1 MCIRDSSLTE
11 IDTNLLYTI
20 LKNEFEDN
28 TIQKVDSNF
37 YEKTSEFIGNLKKQ
51 EYDGVEAKIKN
62 VMVEMATE
70 MASLFLKIRLEK
82 AGLDD
87 SDKSSL
93 LAEEKYILDSQKEM
107 EERKE
112 TILSRILD
120 GKSKLLESNEQ

>member
-1 MCIRDSSLTE
+1 MSSLTK
-11 IDTNLLYTI
+11 IDANLLYTI

-28 TIQKVDSNF
+28 SIQKVDSNF
-37 YEKTSEFIGNLKKQ
+37 YQKTAEFIGNLKNQ

-62 VMVEMATE
+62 AMVEMTTE
-70 MASLFLKIRLEK
+70 MTSLFLKIRLEK
-82 AGLDD
+82 AVLDD
-87 SDKSSL
+87 SGKSSL

-112 TILSRILD
+112 TILSRILN

>member
-1 MCIRDSSLTE
+1 MSSLTK
-11 IDTNLLYTI
+11 IDANLLYTV

-28 TIQKVDSNF
+28 SIQKIDSNF
-37 YEKTSEFIGNLKKQ
+37 YQKTAEFIGNLKNQ

-62 VMVEMATE
+62 AMVEMATE
-70 MASLFLKIRLEK
+70 MTSLFLKIRLEK
-82 AGLDD
+82 AILDG
-87 SDKSSL
+87 SNKPHL

-112 TILSRILD
+112 TILSRILN

>member
-1 MCIRDSSLTE
+1 MSSLTK
-11 IDTNLLYTI
+11 IDTNFLYTV

-37 YEKTSEFIGNLKKQ
+37 YQKTAEFIGNLKNQ

-62 VMVEMATE
+62 AMVEMTTE
-70 MASLFLKIRLEK
+70 MTSLFLKIRLEK
-82 AGLDD
+82 AVLDD
-87 SDKSSL
+87 SGKSSL

>member
-1 MCIRDSSLTE
+1 MSSLTK
-11 IDTNLLYTI
+11 IDANLLYTI

-28 TIQKVDSNF
+28 SVQKIDSNF
-37 YEKTSEFIGNLKKQ
+37 YQKTAEFIGNLKNQ

-82 AGLDD
+82 AILDG
-87 SDKSSL
+87 SNKPHL

-112 TILSRILD
+112 TILSRILN

>member
-1 MCIRDSSLTE
+1 MSSLTK
-11 IDTNLLYTI
+11 IDTNFLYTV
-20 LKNEFEDN
+20 LKNEFEDH

-37 YEKTSEFIGNLKKQ
+37 YQKTAEFIGNLKNQ
-51 EYDGVEAKIKN
+51 EYDGIEAKIKN
-62 VMVEMATE
+62 TMVEMATE

-82 AGLDD
+82 AVLDD

-112 TILSRILD
+112 TILSRILN

>member
-1 MCIRDSSLTE
+1 MSSLTK
-11 IDTNLLYTI
+11 IDANLLYTI

-28 TIQKVDSNF
+28 SIQKIDSNF
-37 YEKTSEFIGNLKKQ
+37 YQKTAEFIGNLKNQ

-62 VMVEMATE
+62 AMVEMATE
-70 MASLFLKIRLEK
+70 MVSLFLKIRLEK
-82 AGLDD
+82 AILDG
-87 SDKSSL
+87 SNKPHL

-112 TILSRILD
+112 TILARILN

>member
-1 MCIRDSSLTE
+1 MSSLTE

>member
-1 MCIRDSSLTE
+1 MSSLTE

-37 YEKTSEFIGNLKKQ
+37 YEKMSEFIGNLKKQ

-82 AGLDD
+82 ASLDD

-120 GKSKLLESNEQ
+120 GKSELLESNEQ

>member
-1 MCIRDSSLTE
+1 MSSLTK
-11 IDTNLLYTI
+11 IDANLLYTV

-28 TIQKVDSNF
+28 SIQKIDSNF
-37 YEKTSEFIGNLKKQ
+37 YQKTAEFIGNLKNQ
-51 EYDGVEAKIKN
+51 EYDGIEAKIKN
-62 VMVEMATE
+62 AMVEMTTE

-82 AGLDD
+82 AVLDD

-112 TILSRILD
+112 TILSRILN

>member
-1 MCIRDSSLTE
+1 MSSLTK
-11 IDTNLLYTI
+11 IDANLLYTI

-28 TIQKVDSNF
+28 SIQKIDSNF
-37 YEKTSEFIGNLKKQ
+37 YQKTAEFIGNLKNQ

-62 VMVEMATE
+62 AMVEMATE
-70 MASLFLKIRLEK
+70 MTSLFLKIRLEK
-82 AGLDD
+82 AILDG
-87 SDKSSL
+87 SNKPHL

-112 TILSRILD
+112 TILSRILN

>member
-1 MCIRDSSLTE
+1 MSSLTK
-11 IDTNLLYTI
+11 IDANLLYTI

-28 TIQKVDSNF
+28 SIQKIDSNF
-37 YEKTSEFIGNLKKQ
+37 YQKTAEFIGNLKNQ
-51 EYDGVEAKIKN
+51 EYDGIEAKIKN
-62 VMVEMATE
+62 AMVEMATE

-82 AGLDD
+82 AVLDD

-112 TILSRILD
+112 TILSRILN

>member
-1 MCIRDSSLTE
+1 MSSLTK
-11 IDTNLLYTI
+11 IDANLLYTV

-28 TIQKVDSNF
+28 SIQKIDSNF
-37 YEKTSEFIGNLKKQ
+37 YQKTSEFIGNLKNQ

-62 VMVEMATE
+62 ALVEMITE
-70 MASLFLKIRLEK
+70 MTSLFLKIRLEK
-82 AGLDD
+82 AVLDD
-87 SDKSSL
+87 SNKSSL

>member
-1 MCIRDSSLTE
+1 MSSLTK
-11 IDTNLLYTI
+11 IDANLLYTI

-28 TIQKVDSNF
+28 SIQKIDSNF
-37 YEKTSEFIGNLKKQ
+37 YQKTAEFIGNLKNQ

-62 VMVEMATE
+62 AMVEMATE
-70 MASLFLKIRLEK
+70 TTSLFLKIRLEK
-82 AGLDD
+82 AVLDD

-112 TILSRILD
+112 TILSRILN

>member
-1 MCIRDSSLTE
+1 MSSLTK
-11 IDTNLLYTI
+11 IDTNFLYTV

-37 YEKTSEFIGNLKKQ
+37 YQKTAEFIGNLKNQ

-62 VMVEMATE
+62 AMVEMATE

-82 AGLDD
+82 AVLDD

-112 TILSRILD
+112 TILSRILN

>member
-1 MCIRDSSLTE
+1 MSSLTK
-11 IDTNLLYTI
+11 IDVNLLYTF

-28 TIQKVDSNF
+28 SIQKVDSNF
-37 YEKTSEFIGNLKKQ
+37 YQKTSEFIGNLKNQ

-62 VMVEMATE
+62 AMVEMTTE
-70 MASLFLKIRLEK
+70 MVSLFLKIRLEK
-82 AGLDD
+82 AVLDD
-87 SDKSSL
+87 SGKSSL

-112 TILSRILD
+112 TILSRILN

>member
-1 MCIRDSSLTE
+1 MSSLTK
-11 IDTNLLYTI
+11 IDANLLYTI

-28 TIQKVDSNF
+28 SIQKIDSNF
-37 YEKTSEFIGNLKKQ
+37 FLKTAEFIGNLKNQ

-62 VMVEMATE
+62 AMVEMATE

-82 AGLDD
+82 AILDG
-87 SDKSSL
+87 SNKPHL

-112 TILSRILD
+112 TILSRILN

>member
-1 MCIRDSSLTE
+1 MSSLTE

-112 TILSRILD
+112 TILSRILN

>member
-1 MCIRDSSLTE
+1 MSSLTK
-11 IDTNLLYTI
+11 IDANLLYTV

-28 TIQKVDSNF
+28 SIQKIDSNF
-37 YEKTSEFIGNLKKQ
+37 YQKTSEFIGNLKNQ
-51 EYDGVEAKIKN
+51 EYDGIEAKIKN
-62 VMVEMATE
+62 AMVEMTTE
-70 MASLFLKIRLEK
+70 MTSLFLKIRLEK
-82 AGLDD
+82 AVLDD

-112 TILSRILD
+112 TILSRILN

>member
-1 MCIRDSSLTE
+1 MSSLTK
-11 IDTNLLYTI
+11 IDANLLYTI
-20 LKNEFEDN
+20 LKNEFENN

-37 YEKTSEFIGNLKKQ
+37 YQKTSEFIGNLKNQ

-62 VMVEMATE
+62 AMVEMATE
-70 MASLFLKIRLEK
+70 MVSLFLKIRLEK
-82 AGLDD
+82 AVLDD
-87 SDKSSL
+87 SGKSSL

-112 TILSRILD
+112 TILSRILN

>member
-1 MCIRDSSLTE
+1 MSSLTK
-11 IDTNLLYTI
+11 IDANLLYTV

-28 TIQKVDSNF
+28 SIQKIDSNF
-37 YEKTSEFIGNLKKQ
+37 YQKTAEFIGNLKNQ

-62 VMVEMATE
+62 AMVEMATE

-82 AGLDD
+82 AVLDD

-112 TILSRILD
+112 MILSRILD

>member
-1 MCIRDSSLTE
+1 MSSLTE

-70 MASLFLKIRLEK
+70 MTSLFLKIRLEK
-82 AGLDD
+82 AVLDD

>member
-1 MCIRDSSLTE
+1 MSSLTK
-11 IDTNLLYTI
+11 IDANFLYTV

-28 TIQKVDSNF
+28 TIQKIDSNF
-37 YEKTSEFIGNLKKQ
+37 YQKTAEFIGNLKNQ
-51 EYDGVEAKIKN
+51 EYDGIEAKIKN
-62 VMVEMATE
+62 AMVEMTTE
-70 MASLFLKIRLEK
+70 MTSLFLKIRLEK
-82 AGLDD
+82 AVLDD

-112 TILSRILD
+112 TILSRILN

>member
-1 MCIRDSSLTE
+1 MSSLTK
-11 IDTNLLYTI
+11 IDANLLYTV

-28 TIQKVDSNF
+28 SIQKIDSNF
-37 YEKTSEFIGNLKKQ
+37 YQKTAEFIGNLKNQ

-62 VMVEMATE
+62 AMVEMATE

-82 AGLDD
+82 AILDG
-87 SDKSSL
+87 SNKPHL
-93 LAEEKYILDSQKEM
+93 LAEEKYILDSQMEM

>member
-1 MCIRDSSLTE
+1 MSSLTK
-11 IDTNLLYTI
+11 IDANLLYTI

-28 TIQKVDSNF
+28 PIQKIDSNF
-37 YEKTSEFIGNLKKQ
+37 YQKTSEFIGNLKNQ

-62 VMVEMATE
+62 AMVEMATE

-82 AGLDD
+82 AVLDD

-112 TILSRILD
+112 TILSRILN

>member
-1 MCIRDSSLTE
+1 MSSLTE

-93 LAEEKYILDSQKEM
+93 LAEEKYILDSQMEM

-112 TILSRILD
+112 TILSRILN

>member
-1 MCIRDSSLTE
+1 MSSLTK
-11 IDTNLLYTI
+11 IDANLLYTV

-28 TIQKVDSNF
+28 SIQKIDSNF
-37 YEKTSEFIGNLKKQ
+37 YQKTAEFIGNLKNQ

-62 VMVEMATE
+62 ALIEMVTE
-70 MASLFLKIRLEK
+70 MTSLFLKIRLEK
-82 AGLDD
+82 AILDG
-87 SDKSSL
+87 SNKPHL
-93 LAEEKYILDSQKEM
+93 LAEEKYILDSQMEM

>member
-1 MCIRDSSLTE
+1 MSSLTK
-11 IDTNLLYTI
+11 IDANLLYTV

-28 TIQKVDSNF
+28 SIQKIDSNF
-37 YEKTSEFIGNLKKQ
+37 YQKTAEFIGNLKNQ

-62 VMVEMATE
+62 TMVEMATE
-70 MASLFLKIRLEK
+70 MVSLFLKIRLEK
-82 AGLDD
+82 AILDG
-87 SDKSSL
+87 SNKPHL

-112 TILSRILD
+112 TILSRILN

>member
-1 MCIRDSSLTE
+1 MSSLTK
-11 IDTNLLYTI
+11 IDANLLYTI

-28 TIQKVDSNF
+28 SIQKIDSNF
-37 YEKTSEFIGNLKKQ
+37 YQKTAEFIGNLKNQ

-62 VMVEMATE
+62 AMVEMATE

-82 AGLDD
+82 AILDD
-87 SDKSSL
+87 SNKPHL

-112 TILSRILD
+112 TILSRILN